1 MRRLR
6 PASFYVVINAA
17 YLLRSSVTKVP
28 MWRCH
33 LPQRSYHTRLGWRLA
48 FQDAG
53 NPFVPNC
60 VCKGVLRLMRAHRPL
75 CLPKRRFVLTADY
88 CHPLGLSQSD
98 EDSLPEGEDRTWVE
112 DITCIRL
119 RVPIAGCAFLQSRG
133 WASEEIDASLA
144 TAAIDGS
151 WQIERSHRAFHHS
164 DRGVQYTLG
173 LLPHDFLI
181 SRRRKVN
188 PWEDAGFSAFR
199 ASIELL

>member
-1 MRRLR
+1 VR
-6 PASFYVVINAA
+6 
-17 YLLRSSVTKVP
+17 
-28 MWRCH
+28 
-33 LPQRSYHTRLGWRLA
+33 
-48 FQDAG
+48 
-53 NPFVPNC
+53 
-60 VCKGVLRLMRAHRPL
+60 VLRLMRAHRPL

-181 SRRRKVN
+181 SMRRKVN